1 MTDLLTKIFVKDS
14 ENTSD
19 ENVRRA
25 YGVFAGRVGIFL
37 NICLFVLKLIAGIL
51 TSSIGIA
58 ADALNNL
65 SDAGSSVIT
74 MLGFKLSGKPADNDH
89 PFGHGRIEYLSAL
102 FVSVIILLMGLE
114 LAKSSVVKIINPEK
128 VDFSFM
134 SLCILLC
141 AVVVKAFMYFFYR
154 HIGIK
159 ISSQTIK
166 AASKDSISDCISTFA
181 VIVGILFAKIF
192 KINTDG
198 IIGLI
203 VSVFIIYTG
212 FETIKDSLSPL
223 LGNPP
228 DKELVKELEDTIL
241 AHKEILG
248 IHDMVIHDYGPT
260 RFMISV
266 HAEVSAKS
274 DFLEIH
280 EIIDETEKELCNKF
294 KCEAVIHMDP
304 IETDNAVINEMRPYI
319 AEFVKKLDDRIT
331 IHDFRVVAGNRRTN
345 IIFDIVVPFEVS
357 IPDSEIVKLI
367 NDEVHNKNN
376 SYYAVINVDKSYI
389 K

>member
-1 MTDLLTKIFVKDS
+1 M
-14 ENTSD
+14 
-19 ENVRRA
+19 R
-25 YGVFAGRVGIFL
+25 
-37 NICLFVLKLIAGIL
+37 
-51 TSSIGIA
+51 
-58 ADALNNL
+58 
-65 SDAGSSVIT
+65 
-74 MLGFKLSGKPADNDH
+74 
-89 PFGHGRIEYLSAL
+89 
-102 FVSVIILLMGLE
+102 
-114 LAKSSVVKIINPEK
+114 
-128 VDFSFM
+128 
-134 SLCILLC
+134 
-141 AVVVKAFMYFFYR
+141 
-154 HIGIK
+154 
-159 ISSQTIK
+159 
-166 AASKDSISDCISTFA
+166 
-181 VIVGILFAKIF
+181 
-192 KINTDG
+192 
-198 IIGLI
+198 
-203 VSVFIIYTG
+203 
-212 FETIKDSLSPL
+212 
-223 LGNPP
+223 
-228 DKELVKELEDTIL
+228 ELVKELEDTIL